1 MGGRVPIFGLSSSPN
16 FGVYPEKIEGQDRT
30 EGLLDKKGCQ
40 PPFGMV
46 DLQPDARKKNAR
58 ASSCTPIKVLVEFE
72 RPERAI
78 TPGQSAVF
86 YEGEKVIGGGVIERV
101 QG

>member
-1 MGGRVPIFGLSSSPN
+1 MSALRLAQGSEFS
-16 FGVYPEKIEGQDRT
+16 RT
-30 EGLLDKKGCQ
+30 EGLLDKKRCQ

-46 DLQPDARKKNAR
+46 DLQPKSLWGNV
-58 ASSCTPIKVLVEFE
+58 KVIFE

-86 YEGEKVIGGGVIERV
+86 YEGEKVIGGGIIEKV
-101 QG
+101 ED